1 LVDQSRTEIDLCRL
15 VVDRA
20 PSCGHNS
27 HMPTAPNGVRPD
39 NAPAFASAPPPLT
52 RAELVE
58 VYEIWKL
65 LGPMAT
71 ARAAAIATREQVLE
85 AVELVA
91 LMRTEPVGP
100 RWADYNMAFHVL
112 IENFG
117 SGPRL
122 GAILTELRGL
132 ASGFVRQSILASADQ
147 RLDEAN
153 SEHEEILRAVI
164 AGDAEGAADAAL
176 RHLDSSLRGL
186 LAVRSVLSGGYEH
199 QSPRPPASCGLPP

>member
-1 LVDQSRTEIDLCRL
+1 

-20 PSCGHNS
+20 PLRGHNS
-27 HMPTAPNGVRPD
+27 HMPIAPNGVRQD

-65 LGPMAT
+65 LGPMAA
-71 ARAAAIATREQVLE
+71 ARAAATATREQVLE

-100 RWADYNMAFHVL
+100 RWADYNMAFHGL
-112 IENFG
+112 IEDVG

-122 GAILTELRGL
+122 AAILTELREL
-132 ASGFVRQSILASADQ
+132 ASGFVRESILASADQ
-147 RLDEAN
+147 RIDEAN
-153 SEHEEILRAVI
+153 SEHEDILRAVM
-164 AGDAEGAADAAL
+164 AGDAEAAADAAL

-186 LAVRSVLSGGYEH
+186 LTVREV
-199 QSPRPPASCGLPP
+199 RALPGPLPTSAG

>member
-1 LVDQSRTEIDLCRL
+1 
-15 VVDRA
+15 
-20 PSCGHNS
+20 
-27 HMPTAPNGVRPD
+27 MPTAPNGVRPD